1 VVVHHEKSTRF
12 MTGPSK
18 LGGQLQQS
26 GARRRLGPELDGVD
40 AASQPGK
47 YQMAD
52 GGRLG
57 FRRDGV
63 ERCGGEAFARLL
75 VGQTTNLYSILV
87 AFQSR

>member
-12 MTGPSK
+12 MTSPSK
-18 LGGQLQQS
+18 RRGQVQQS
-26 GARRRLGPELDGVD
+26 GARQRLGPELDGVD

-47 YQMAD
+47 DQMAD
-52 GGRLG
+52 CGRLG

-63 ERCGGEAFARLL
+63 KPGGGEAFPRLL
-75 VGQTTNLYSILV
+75 VGQTTNLYSIPV